1 MSKNRIRLDICGI
14 ECTLGSDDS
23 ESYIRSIA
31 EEVEKAITAMQR
43 QNEHL
48 STAAAAVFASLNFC
62 DDAHKAQA
70 SADNLRTQIRDYVED
85 ASRAR
90 LEADEARREI
100 ERLNRELQ
108 TLRARWNAE
117 SEDGE
122 EGGEPE
128 EKPAPRRQKAQ
139 QHPAGARSAPA
150 SATAGKRSPPPRRK
164 TPKRASSH
172 SLRRRTARNDAA

>member
-70 SADNLRTQIRDYVED
+70 SADNLRTQIRVYVEE

-122 EGGEPE
+122 EGGSEPE

-139 QHPAGARSAPA
+139 QHPAER
-150 SATAGKRSPPPRRK
+150 AGQRDRREEEPP
-164 TPKRASSH
+164 TPEE
-172 SLRRRTARNDAA
+172 DAEKGFLSFFEKKDGEE

>member
-122 EGGEPE
+122 EGGSEPE

-139 QHPAGARSAPA
+139 QHPAERAERADQRGR
-150 SATAGKRSPPPRRK
+150 REEEPP
-164 TPKRASSH
+164 TPEE
-172 SLRRRTARNDAA
+172 DAEKGFLSFFEKKDGEE